1 MTKKSIEESKE
12 FLESEYKRRSLGMRR
27 QILKTIHKAG
37 SGHPGGSLSVID
49 ILNILYFYKLTHNPH
64 LPSDPSRDRLIFSKG
79 HASPALYTVLAEAG
93 YFPST
98 ELERFRKL
106 GALLQGH
113 AHREV
118 PGVEFS
124 TGSLGQGLSAA
135 LGLALGG
142 RLQGEK
148 YSVFAILGDGEMQE
162 GSIWEALMAGGHYRV
177 GNLCGILDYNKI
189 QENGPVSEI
198 LALEPLAEK
207 LRAFNWEVV
216 EADGHNFTDLKRAFD
231 CFPTVSGKPLFIIA
245 HTVKGKVISFMENNP
260 AWHGKAPGE
269 KDLKVALDEL
279 V

>member
-1 MTKKSIEESKE
+1 
-12 FLESEYKRRSLGMRR
+12 
-27 QILKTIHKAG
+27 
-37 SGHPGGSLSVID
+37 
-49 ILNILYFYKLTHNPH
+49 
-64 LPSDPSRDRLIFSKG
+64 
-79 HASPALYTVLAEAG
+79 
-93 YFPST
+93 
-98 ELERFRKL
+98 
-106 GALLQGH
+106 
-113 AHREV
+113 
-118 PGVEFS
+118 
-124 TGSLGQGLSAA
+124 
-135 LGLALGG
+135 
-142 RLQGEK
+142 K

-207 LRAFNWEVV
+207 LRTFNWEVV

-245 HTVKGKVISFMENNP
+245 HTVKGKGISFMENNP